1 MVIALIAAGAVLGFV
16 FTGGAI
22 KEVPDFEIRKPITL
36 GLQWLG
42 LVSIALASVA
52 GGITTAL
59 WVVSAV
65 AVGHIIWRQ
74 KAAWV
79 VGAFLGALMGALSG
93 SSMGLLGANYA
104 AMSNRSALIIGV
116 VAVAV
121 GIVFAPNRRVISP
134 ITKLTATIRAYTKV
148 LRESGVKLSLA
159 GLQAR
164 VSAVRDAA
172 RHKTVVAS
180 TKTKVKA
187 KAPKAEAPATVA
199 TAEASPDEVILGRI
213 RAIDVTEADEAPAE
227 AEETEMVTTTSPS
240 TPSDEE
246 IIAGLEKLFES

>member
-1 MVIALIAAGAVLGFV
+1 MVIALVAAGAILGFV
-16 FTGGAI
+16 FTGGMVS
-22 KEVPDFEIRKPITL
+22 EVPDFEIRKPLTL

-42 LVSIALASVA
+42 LISIALASVA
-52 GGITTAL
+52 GGTTTAL
-59 WVVSAV
+59 WVASGV
-65 AVGHIIWRQ
+65 AVGHAIWRQ

-104 AMSNRSALIIGV
+104 SMSNRSALIIGV
-116 VAVAV
+116 AAVAL
-121 GIVFAPNRRVISP
+121 GMAFAPSRRVISP
-134 ITKLTATIRAYTKV
+134 IMKLTATIRANTKV

-164 VSAVRDAA
+164 VSAVRAA
-172 RHKTVVAS
+172 AHHKTVVAS
-180 TKTKVKA
+180 TKA
-187 KAPKAEAPATVA
+187 KAPKAKAPAPEATTVA
-199 TAEASPDEVILGRI
+199 TTEASPDDVILGRI